1 MLHHQPSN
9 GSLRQNEDVNMRPL
23 SKNESNGVHVKHV
36 GGGSRGSSEST
47 GSVPAS
53 PTSMKSSGS
62 NSTSNEPTSVANLST
77 GSSAMMSSMNGPGR
91 PSSEADMLQL
101 NLNMSV
107 SEMRQM
113 LARKKKQDPKKAQID
128 LKQKYEIIQQM

>member
-1 MLHHQPSN
+1 
-9 GSLRQNEDVNMRPL
+9 
-23 SKNESNGVHVKHV
+23 
-36 GGGSRGSSEST
+36 
-47 GSVPAS
+47 
-53 PTSMKSSGS
+53 
-62 NSTSNEPTSVANLST
+62 
-77 GSSAMMSSMNGPGR
+77 MMSSMNGAGR

>member
-1 MLHHQPSN
+1 
-9 GSLRQNEDVNMRPL
+9 MRPL
-23 SKNESNGVHVKHV
+23 SKNESNGVKHV

-77 GSSAMMSSMNGPGR
+77 GSSSAMMSSMNGAGH